1 MQPPVDAFSS
11 ALGGCQPDFLL
22 YWTHLKEGNY
32 MMLAEKIMMLRKQK
46 GWSQEDLAVKL
57 NVSRQSVSKWE
68 STASIPDLGKIIKLS
83 EIFGVSTDFL
93 LKDEVELEEG
103 VEESPAVIPTAGQAN
118 DFKGAAFTE
127 ADSREVEEEYIRS
140 VSLEEADDFMDMTAR
155 TATWIALGVAL
166 CIMSPILLIV
176 IGGLADYGVITVSE
190 NVAGGIG
197 TIILLV
203 MIGIAVAIFILKG
216 MKLDKY
222 QYLEKECFSL
232 ECGIYEIVEKKKQD
246 FEGTFRVCIA
256 IGVVLCIFG
265 VIPVLVAV
273 LFPNTDIIAICG
285 TGMLLFMVAC
295 GVYLFVWSGMIQGSY
310 EKLLQSGEY
319 TVNNKR
325 FHKKNETISSI
336 YWCIITAIYLGVSF
350 WTMGWHFT
358 WIIWPCAGV
367 LYGAF
372 CGIMKMIFGRK

>member
-1 MQPPVDAFSS
+1 
-11 ALGGCQPDFLL
+11 
-22 YWTHLKEGNY
+22 
-32 MMLAEKIMMLRKQK
+32 MMLAEKIMMLRKK
-46 GWSQEDLAVKL
+46 NGWSQEELAMKL

-68 STASIPDLGKIIKLS
+68 STASVPDLGKIIKLS

-103 VEESPAVIPTAGQAN
+103 VEESPVVIPTAGSEEKFA
-118 DFKGAAFTE
+118 E
-127 ADSREVEEEYIRS
+127 AGSREVEEEYVRS
-140 VSLEEADDFMDMTAR
+140 VSLEEANDFMDMTAS
-155 TATWIALGVAL
+155 TAVWIALGVAL
-166 CIMSPILLIV
+166 CIMSPIFLIV
-176 IGGLADYGVITVSE
+176 FGGLAEYGVIPILE
-190 NVAGGIG
+190 DVAGGIG

-203 MIGIAVAIFILKG
+203 MVGIAVAIFILKG
-216 MKLDKY
+216 MKLNQY

-232 ECGIYEIVEKKKQD
+232 DYGIDELVEKKKQD

-265 VIPVLVAV
+265 VIPIFVAV

-295 GVYLFVWSGMIQGSY
+295 GVYLFVWSGMIHGSY

-319 TVNNKR
+319 TVSNKK
-325 FHKKNETISSI
+325 FNKKNETVSGI
-336 YWCIITAIYLGVSF
+336 YWCIVTAIYLGISF

-367 LYGAF
+367 FYGAV